1 MSFLAI
7 LFLEYLIQDI
17 LTPNHF
23 SRWWIYQTSVPM
35 DDLTQALS
43 ASFAV
48 SKEPNSTA
56 APHPR
61 LAQYKSKYSVL
72 EQSERRRRFLDLQK
86 SKRLNYVNHARRLA
100 DGDWTGADSDGEEDM
115 EKQEEGEQKQ
125 DDGAE
130 DEGMEIERRK
140 LPKHYANQLML
151 SEWLVDVPSEL
162 DTDWTMVV
170 CPVGKRSLIV
180 ASKCMYWTIKV
191 RLDRDAG
198 ISWRND
204 NSPLFAPVLFL
215 LKGSTA
221 AYTKS
226 GYCVNRF
233 PSLLPGGNRH
243 NSAMGKDY
251 TILDCIYSEVD
262 RTYYILDVM
271 CWRGHPVYDC
281 PTEFRFYW
289 LQSKVQETEGLS
301 EIAKRNPFRFLSLQ
315 SVDCT
320 KESIQKA
327 LAAEYSF
334 SVDGLL
340 FYHRQTHYTP
350 GSTPLVGWLRPYM
363 VSDILGIEVPVGP
376 LTTKPEYAGHQL
388 QQILEHKK
396 TSSEVRPANR
406 SGGYELE
413 YLSTPSQDS
422 GDTLNFLN
430 QKPIKEAH
438 MEV

>member
-1 MSFLAI
+1 
-7 LFLEYLIQDI
+7 
-17 LTPNHF
+17 
-23 SRWWIYQTSVPM
+23 M
-35 DDLTQALS
+35 DDLTRALS

-61 LAQYKSKYSVL
+61 LSQYKRKYSVL
-72 EQSERRRRFLDLQK
+72 EQSERRRRFLELQK
-86 SKRLNYVNHARRLA
+86 IKRLNYVNHVRRLA
-100 DGDWTGADSDGEEDM
+100 NGDWAGSDSDGEQDM
-115 EKQEEGEQKQ
+115 ENQQQEKEGKGEQDVK
-125 DDGAE
+125 A
-130 DEGMEIERRK
+130 DEEEMEIERRK

-151 SEWLVDVPSEL
+151 SEWLVDVPAEL
-162 DTDWTMVV
+162 DSDWLMVV

-180 ASKCMYWTIKV
+180 AS
-191 RLDRDAG
+191 
-198 ISWRND
+198 
-204 NSPLFAPVLFL
+204 
-215 LKGSTA
+215 KGSTA

-262 RTYYILDVM
+262 RTFYMLDVM

-281 PTEFRFYW
+281 PTDFRFYW
-289 LQSKVQETEGLS
+289 LQSKIQETEGLS
-301 EIAKRNPFRFLSLQ
+301 EIAKRNPQFRFVSLH
-315 SVDCT
+315 STDCT
-320 KESIQKA
+320 ASSIQKA
-327 LAAEYSF
+327 LAADYSF

-363 VSDILGIEVPVGP
+363 VGDILGIEVPGGP
-376 LTTKPEYAGHQL
+376 LTAKPEYAGHQL

-396 TSSEVRPANR
+396 TSSQVRPASR
-406 SGGYELE
+406 GGGYELE
-413 YLSTPSQDS
+413 HLSTPDREH
-422 GDTLNFLN
+422 DHAPDCFNH
-430 QKPIKEAH
+430 KPIQEAQ
-438 MEV
+438 MES

>member
-1 MSFLAI
+1 
-7 LFLEYLIQDI
+7 
-17 LTPNHF
+17 
-23 SRWWIYQTSVPM
+23 M

-61 LAQYKSKYSVL
+61 LAQYKSKYSSL
-72 EQSERRRRFLDLQK
+72 DQSERRQRFLELQK

-100 DGDWTGADSDGEEDM
+100 DGDWTGADSEGEEDM
-115 EKQEEGEQKQ
+115 EKQEEEEKLQ
-125 DDGAE
+125 DDTIE
-130 DEGMEIERRK
+130 EEEGMEIEKRR

-162 DTDWTMVV
+162 HTDWLMVV

-180 ASKCMYWTIKV
+180 AS
-191 RLDRDAG
+191 
-198 ISWRND
+198 
-204 NSPLFAPVLFL
+204 
-215 LKGSTA
+215 KGSTA

-251 TILDCIYSEVD
+251 TILDCIYSEMD
-262 RTYYILDVM
+262 RTFYILDVM

-289 LQSKVQETEGLS
+289 LQSKVQETDSLS
-301 EIAKRNPFRFLSLQ
+301 DITKRNPFRFISLQ
-315 SVDCT
+315 STECT
-320 KESIQKA
+320 SESIQKG

-334 SVDGLL
+334 NVDGLL

-363 VSDILGIEVPVGP
+363 VTDILGIDVPLGP
-376 LTTKPEYAGHQL
+376 LTAKPEYAGHQL
-388 QQILEHKK
+388 QQILEQKK
-396 TSSEVRPANR
+396 TSTEVRPANR

-413 YLSTPSQDS
+413 HLSTPSPA
-422 GDTLNFLN
+422 GDASPNSLNPKIRRGA
-430 QKPIKEAH
+430 Q
-438 MEV
+438 MEM

>member
-1 MSFLAI
+1 
-7 LFLEYLIQDI
+7 
-17 LTPNHF
+17 
-23 SRWWIYQTSVPM
+23 M
-35 DDLTQALS
+35 DDLTKALS

-100 DGDWTGADSDGEEDM
+100 DGDWTGADSD
-115 EKQEEGEQKQ
+115 
-125 DDGAE
+125 
-130 DEGMEIERRK
+130 
-140 LPKHYANQLML
+140 LPKHYANQIML
-151 SEWLVDVPSEL
+151 SEWLVDVPSDL
-162 DTDWTMVV
+162 DTDWMMVV

-180 ASKCMYWTIKV
+180 S
-191 RLDRDAG
+191 
-198 ISWRND
+198 S
-204 NSPLFAPVLFL
+204 
-215 LKGSTA
+215 KGSTA

-243 NSAMGKDY
+243 NSAVGKDY

-281 PTEFRFYW
+281 PTEFRFFW

-301 EIAKRNPFRFLSLQ
+301 EIAKRNPFRFVSLQ
-315 SVDCT
+315 STDCT
-320 KESIQKA
+320 AELIQKA

-363 VSDILGIEVPVGP
+363 VTDILGIEVPAGP
-376 LTTKPEYAGHQL
+376 LTARPEYASHQL

-396 TSSEVRPANR
+396 PSSEVRPANS

-422 GDTLNFLN
+422 GDTVNFSN
-430 QKPIKEAH
+430 QKPRGEAT

>member
-1 MSFLAI
+1 
-7 LFLEYLIQDI
+7 
-17 LTPNHF
+17 
-23 SRWWIYQTSVPM
+23 M
-35 DDLTQALS
+35 DDLTRALS

-56 APHPR
+56 SPHPR

-86 SKRLNYVNHARRLA
+86 TKRLNYVNHARRLA

-115 EKQEEGEQKQ
+115 EKKEEGEQQ
-125 DDGAE
+125 QE
-130 DEGMEIERRK
+130 DNTEEEGMEIERRK

-151 SEWLVDVPSEL
+151 SEWLVDVPAEL
-162 DTDWTMVV
+162 DADWLMVV

-180 ASKCMYWTIKV
+180 AS
-191 RLDRDAG
+191 
-198 ISWRND
+198 
-204 NSPLFAPVLFL
+204 
-215 LKGSTA
+215 KGSTA

-289 LQSKVQETEGLS
+289 LQSKVQEADGLS
-301 EIAKRNPFRFLSLQ
+301 EIAKRNPFRFVSLQ
-315 SVDCT
+315 STACT
-320 KESIQKA
+320 PESIQKA
-327 LAAEYSF
+327 LGAEYSF
-334 SVDGLL
+334 GVDGLL

-363 VSDILGIEVPVGP
+363 VTDILGIEVPVGP
-376 LTTKPEYAGHQL
+376 LTTKPEYASHQL

-396 TSSEVRPANR
+396 TSTEVRPADVNGR
-406 SGGYELE
+406 YELE
-413 YLSTPSQDS
+413 YLSTPSQEK
-422 GDTLNFLN
+422 GDGDALNCLP

-438 MEV
+438 MEN

>member
-1 MSFLAI
+1 
-7 LFLEYLIQDI
+7 
-17 LTPNHF
+17 
-23 SRWWIYQTSVPM
+23 M

-56 APHPR
+56 CPHPR

-72 EQSERRRRFLDLQK
+72 EQSERRRRFLEEQK
-86 SKRLNYVNHARRLA
+86 TKRLNYVNHARRLA
-100 DGDWTGADSDGEEDM
+100 DGDWTGADSDEEEQLEAQEQGEPSRDAPEEDS
-115 EKQEEGEQKQ
+115 
-125 DDGAE
+125 AE
-130 DEGMEIERRK
+130 EGMEVERRK

-162 DTDWTMVV
+162 VRDWLLVV

-180 ASKCMYWTIKV
+180 AS
-191 RLDRDAG
+191 
-198 ISWRND
+198 
-204 NSPLFAPVLFL
+204 
-215 LKGSTA
+215 KGSTA

-281 PTEFRFYW
+281 PTEFRFFW
-289 LQSKVQETEGLS
+289 LQSKVLETEGLS
-301 EIAKRNPFRFLSLQ
+301 EIAKRNPFRFVSLQ
-315 SVDCT
+315 SLDCSV
-320 KESIQKA
+320 ESIQKS
-327 LAAEYSF
+327 LSTDYSF
-334 SVDGLL
+334 NVDGLL
-340 FYHRQTHYTP
+340 FYHKQTHYTP

-363 VSDILGIEVPVGP
+363 VADILGVHVPDGP
-376 LTTKPEYAGHQL
+376 LTKKPDYAGHQL

-396 TSSEVRPANR
+396 VSSEVRPAAR
-406 SGGYELE
+406 DGGYELE
-413 YLSTPSQDS
+413 HLSTPGHDKDQA
-422 GDTLNFLN
+422 TFLN
-430 QKPIKEAH
+430 HKPIREAG
-438 MEV
+438 MEL

>member
-1 MSFLAI
+1 
-7 LFLEYLIQDI
+7 
-17 LTPNHF
+17 
-23 SRWWIYQTSVPM
+23 M
-35 DDLTQALS
+35 DDLTAALS

-48 SKEPNSTA
+48 SKEHNSTA

-61 LAQYKSKYSVL
+61 LAQYKCKYSVL
-72 EQSERRRRFLDLQK
+72 EQSERRRRFLELQK

-100 DGDWTGADSDGEEDM
+100 DGDWAGSDNVSAEE
-115 EKQEEGEQKQ
+115 
-125 DDGAE
+125 
-130 DEGMEIERRK
+130 EGMEIERRK

-151 SEWLVDVPSEL
+151 SEWLVDVPAEL
-162 DTDWTMVV
+162 DTDWLMVV

-180 ASKCMYWTIKV
+180 AS
-191 RLDRDAG
+191 
-198 ISWRND
+198 
-204 NSPLFAPVLFL
+204 
-215 LKGSTA
+215 KGSTA

-262 RTYYILDVM
+262 RTFYILDVM

-281 PTEFRFYW
+281 ATDFRFYW
-289 LQSKVQETEGLS
+289 LQSKVQEAEGLS
-301 EIAKRNPFRFLSLQ
+301 EIAKRNPFRFVSLH
-315 SVDCT
+315 SADCT
-320 KESIQKA
+320 VESFQKA
-327 LAAEYSF
+327 LAAEYTF
-334 SVDGLL
+334 NVDGLL

-363 VSDILGIEVPVGP
+363 VSDILGIEVPEGP
-376 LTTKPEYAGHQL
+376 LTTKPQYASHQM

-396 TSSEVRPANR
+396 PSSEVRPANA

-413 YLSTPSQDS
+413 YLSTPVQDS
-422 GDTLNFLN
+422 GDNGTFLH
-430 QKPIKEAH
+430 QKPVREAH
-438 MEV
+438 MEL